1 MLSTLFK
8 TMRSQGAANRGVN
21 LTLNGFLVRWVLCV
35 SQFNGLIAFAEE
47 PAAKGTVDI
56 YQNAMQAISEG
67 RYTNAR
73 TLLDQLASQEPENA
87 GAWLDIATLHCSM
100 GNKAQ
105 AEALFT
111 EIEKRFA
118 PPASIREVMADQ
130 LTTDCKPPKLASF
143 TRLRL
148 GRGVDTNANQGASNP
163 NFSFGSGGNVVNL
176 ILSPEFTP
184 KRDTFTA
191 LSTEFAQ
198 VLSLEET
205 LGFVH
210 LQARQYDSLSK
221 YDMTSLAVGVEKPW
235 YLDSWSLRGTGTL
248 SLMTLGGQ
256 TYQRQSQLQLLLT
269 PPLTLPA
276 GLTLGLLNSWTNVTY
291 PTLSGFDS
299 YLWESRGQL
308 TYKTA
313 KTVVQANAGYAFDKG
328 SDLRPG
334 NDRRGAVAGVSGQKL
349 LGSNV
354 LGELGWS
361 YQQWNGSRAYS
372 PSLIDTQRQQETQL
386 LRLALTYP
394 VAPQHALHLEYK
406 DVRNKE
412 NISLFTYKG
421 KMLQLSWE
429 WRQ

>member
-1 MLSTLFK
+1 
-8 TMRSQGAANRGVN
+8 
-21 LTLNGFLVRWVLCV
+21 LTLNGFWVNAVLCA
-35 SQFNGLIAFAEE
+35 GLSVGWPAFAQVPVA
-47 PAAKGTVDI
+47 PAKADT
-56 YQNAMQAISEG
+56 YQDAMQAIAEG
-67 RYTNAR
+67 RYTKAR
-73 TLLDQLASQEPENA
+73 TLLDQLGSQEPENA

-100 GNKAQ
+100 GNKAE

-111 EIEKRFA
+111 EIETRFA
-118 PPASIREVMADQ
+118 PPATIREVMAQQ
-130 LTTDCKPPKLASF
+130 LATDCKPPKLAGF

-148 GRGVDTNANQGASNP
+148 GRGEDTNANQGASNP
-163 NFSFGSGGNVVNL
+163 NFSVGSGGNLVRM

-191 LSTEFAQ
+191 LSTEFSQ
-198 VLSLEET
+198 VLSRTET

-210 LQARQYDSLSK
+210 LQARQYDRLSQ
-221 YDMTSLAVGVEKPW
+221 YDVTSLAVGLEQPW
-235 YLDSWSLRGTGTL
+235 YLDSWLLRGTGTL

-256 TYQRQSQLQLLLT
+256 NYQRQSHLQLLLT
-269 PPLTLPA
+269 PPLSLPA

-291 PTLSGFDS
+291 PTLTGFDS
-299 YLWESRGQL
+299 QLWESRGQL

-313 KTVVQANAGYAFDKG
+313 RAMVQANAGYAFDKG
-328 SDLRPG
+328 TDQRPG
-334 NDRRGAVAGVSGQKL
+334 NDRRGAVAGLSGQML
-349 LGSNV
+349 LGSHV

-361 YQQWNGSRAYS
+361 YQQSNGSRAYS
-372 PSLIDTQRQQETQL
+372 PSLIDTQRQQATQL

-406 DVRNKE
+406 YVRNNE
-412 NISLFTYKG
+412 NISLFAYKG